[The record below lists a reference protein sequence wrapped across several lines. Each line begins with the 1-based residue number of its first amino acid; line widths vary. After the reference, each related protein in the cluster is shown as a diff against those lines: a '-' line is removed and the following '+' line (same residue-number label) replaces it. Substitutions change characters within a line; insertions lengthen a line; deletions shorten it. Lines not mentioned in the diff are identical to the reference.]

1 MNMGSDELL
10 FTLILAGLVL
20 MFIWWGFKSG
30 FFWFIFWIIVAI
42 SAIIVLLNI
51 FNYGQTFF
59 V

>member
-1 MNMGSDELL
+1 MGSDELL